1 MTLIEKLKEMYT
13 GIDHHSIV
21 KQYCPGR
28 LFKNVINDCRR
39 FGCVCEKCWDQEYVE
54 TVHIFT
60 DDYDSCVRRFVLE
73 STGEA
78 IESLPD
84 NHPIA
89 QGFID
94 GMEKPNP
101 TATEAAIKI
110 AEAAATATPTTIL
123 DSGDR
128 TEFETG
134 AVRDMR
140 EGKGRCDLMPLDVVG
155 RFYDQVKTK
164 QLVVT
169 NGRSEVGSVFIC
181 ISRFQHDG
189 NVSWL
194 YEALRWAEPFEDK
207 ETMFL
212 EVAKHFEEGCKKYGE
227 DNWRKGIPVKCYI
240 DSAVRHYLK
249 FLRGDKDEPHDRAFV
264 WNILCCIWTS
274 NRENSI

>member
-1 MTLIEKLKEMYT
+1 MNLIEKLKEMCSDIDVEMTIDNTCPSLFFENITDRCEVLDGSCWACWHQTYKPDYT
-13 GIDHHSIV
+13 IKLDTLRDPSASEAV
-21 KQYCPGR
+21 K
-28 LFKNVINDCRR
+28 N
-39 FGCVCEKCWDQEYVE
+39 
-54 TVHIFT
+54 
-60 DDYDSCVRRFVLE
+60 
-73 STGEA
+73 
-78 IESLPD
+78 
-84 NHPIA
+84 
-89 QGFID
+89 
-94 GMEKPNP
+94 
-101 TATEAAIKI
+101 I
-110 AEAAATATPTTIL
+110 AEDITTSIPPTIL

-164 QLVVT
+164 RLVET
-169 NGRSEVGSVFIC
+169 DSRSDVGSVFIC

-194 YEALRWAEPFEDK
+194 YEALRWAQVFDK
-207 ETMFL
+207 PETMFL

>member
-1 MTLIEKLKEMYT
+1 MTLKEKYKKRFPECDIDDVIDMRCPNMYF
-13 GIDHHSIV
+13 DVPSM
-21 KQYCPGR
+21 
-28 LFKNVINDCRR
+28 
-39 FGCVCEKCWDQEYVE
+39 CEVDGGECMNCEECWNREYVDS
-54 TVHIFT
+54 TV
-60 DDYDSCVRRFVLE
+60 
-73 STGEA
+73 
-78 IESLPD
+78 
-84 NHPIA
+84 
-89 QGFID
+89 QGLVD
-94 GMEKPNP
+94 GIKKPNP
-101 TATEAAIKI
+101 SATEVCQMI
-110 AEAAATATPTTIL
+110 AEAVNAKVSTIL

-155 RFYDQVKTK
+155 RLYDNVETKTLVKAR
-164 QLVVT
+164 
-169 NGRSEVGSVFIC
+169 GRSEVGSVFIC

-194 YEALRWAEPFEDK
+194 YEALRWAKPFEDK

>member
-1 MTLIEKLKEMYT
+1 MTLIEKYKEMYPNVD
-13 GIDHHSIV
+13 IDDIIEHA
-21 KQYCPGR
+21 CPTMFYETAVEICGDTDSDSTCT
-28 LFKNVINDCRR
+28 DC
-39 FGCVCEKCWDQEYVE
+39 WNQEYVE
-54 TVHIFT
+54 PTV
-60 DDYDSCVRRFVLE
+60 
-73 STGEA
+73 
-78 IESLPD
+78 
-84 NHPIA
+84 
-89 QGFID
+89 QGLVNGI
-94 GMEKPNP
+94 EKPNP
-101 TATEAAIKI
+101 SATEACQKI
-110 AEAAATATPTTIL
+110 AEAAKTTIL

-164 QLVVT
+164 KLVET
-169 NGRSEVGSVFIC
+169 DSRSDVGSVFIC

-194 YEALRWAEPFEDK
+194 YEALRWAKVFGDNNW

>member
-1 MTLIEKLKEMYT
+1 MTLIEKLKEVYPNIVIDVTETARRKCPTFIFENVPDCVGDCEHNNGCEACWNQKYEKHMRLKYVKT
-13 GIDHHSIV
+13 TELNEIKIKSDALAEGLIAGIELPNGPS
-21 KQYCPGR
+21 KE
-28 LFKNVINDCRR
+28 NV
-39 FGCVCEKCWDQEYVE
+39 EK
-54 TVHIFT
+54 II
-60 DDYDSCVRRFVLE
+60 
-73 STGEA
+73 EA
-78 IESLPD
+78 LPD
-84 NHPIA
+84 NPS
-89 QGFID
+89 
-94 GMEKPNP
+94 
-101 TATEAAIKI
+101 
-110 AEAAATATPTTIL
+110 TIL

-155 RFYDQVKTK
+155 RFYDHLKTK

-181 ISRFQHDG
+181 ISRFQNDG

-194 YEALRWAEPFEDK
+194 YEALRWAKVFGDNNW

-274 NRENSI
+274 NRESSI